1 MKNKTIETATTCAVV
16 ALAFCAASVF
26 GAEAGA
32 DAGAQKETVLSLIKK
47 GGPVMYPLGIASI
60 LAVAMGIHCFITQS
74 RENVMP
80 ESFLAGLKKAWS
92 GDPSGKNAL
101 SFCDENGGTVG
112 HIFKAGIR
120 RVKLGREA
128 VEKAIDDVGSREA
141 DKMKR
146 SLRPIRNIAM
156 VAPLLGLLGT
166 VYGMIEAFQ
175 VTSESG
181 GTASTALLA
190 KGIYEALVTTAAGLT
205 IAIPVLLLYHYLSGR
220 VDRLI
225 DEIDEAGSEFVFACA
240 DGGEVLLE
248 EPEVV
253 SGSAVIQEEPSPEE
267 SEDDGSKEDS
277 DEDDEEEDAKE
288 ESK

>member
-1 MKNKTIETATTCAVV
+1 
-16 ALAFCAASVF
+16 
-26 GAEAGA
+26 
-32 DAGAQKETVLSLIKK
+32 
-47 GGPVMYPLGIASI
+47 MYPLGIASI
-60 LAVAMGIHCFITQS
+60 LAVAMGVHCFITQS

-146 SLRPIRNIAM
+146 SLRPIKNIAM

-205 IAIPVLLLYHYLSGR
+205 IAIPVLLLYNFLSGR

-240 DGGEVLLE
+240 NGGEVLLE
-248 EPEVV
+248 EPEVSV
-253 SGSAVIQEEPSPEE
+253 ESSVIEEE
-267 SEDDGSKEDS
+267 SSSDENDDSEENSGEDGEGESTEEDS
-277 DEDDEEEDAKE
+277 K
-288 ESK
+288 

>member
-128 VEKAIDDVGSREA
+128 VEKAIDDVGSREV

-181 GTASTALLA
+181 GT
-190 KGIYEALVTTAAGLT
+190 
-205 IAIPVLLLYHYLSGR
+205 PPQGR
-220 VDRLI
+220 RSLD
-225 DEIDEAGSEFVFACA
+225 
-240 DGGEVLLE
+240 
-248 EPEVV
+248 
-253 SGSAVIQEEPSPEE
+253 
-267 SEDDGSKEDS
+267 
-277 DEDDEEEDAKE
+277 
-288 ESK
+288 

>member
-1 MKNKTIETATTCAVV
+1 MKNKTIETTTTCAVV
-16 ALAFCAASVF
+16 ALVFCAASGL

-32 DAGAQKETVLSLIKK
+32 EAGAQKETVLSLIKK

-60 LAVAMGIHCFITQS
+60 LAVAMGVHCFITQS

-146 SLRPIRNIAM
+146 SLRPIKNIAM

-205 IAIPVLLLYHYLSGR
+205 IAIPVLLLYNFLSGR

-240 DGGEVLLE
+240 NGGEVLLD
-248 EPEVV
+248 EPEVSV
-253 SGSAVIQEEPSPEE
+253 ESSVI
-267 SEDDGSKEDS
+267 
-277 DEDDEEEDAKE
+277 KE
-288 ESK
+288 ESSSDENGDSEENSGEDGEGESTEEDSK

>member
-16 ALAFCAASVF
+16 ALAFCATSVF

-60 LAVAMGIHCFITQS
+60 LAVAIGIHCFITQS

-80 ESFLAGLKKAWS
+80 EAFLAGLKKAWS

-240 DGGEVLLE
+240 DGGEVLLG

-267 SEDDGSKEDS
+267 SEDDDSKEDS

>member
-1 MKNKTIETATTCAVV
+1 MKNKTIETTTTCAVV
-16 ALAFCAASVF
+16 ALVFCAASVL

-32 DAGAQKETVLSLIKK
+32 EAGAQKETVLSLIKK

-60 LAVAMGIHCFITQS
+60 LAVAMGVHCFITQS

-146 SLRPIRNIAM
+146 SLRPIKNIAM

-205 IAIPVLLLYHYLSGR
+205 IAIPVLLLYNFLSGR

-240 DGGEVLLE
+240 NGGEVLLD
-248 EPEVV
+248 EPEVSV
-253 SGSAVIQEEPSPEE
+253 ESSVI
-267 SEDDGSKEDS
+267 
-277 DEDDEEEDAKE
+277 KE
-288 ESK
+288 ESSSDENGDSEENSGEDGEGESTEEDSK

>member
-1 MKNKTIETATTCAVV
+1 MKNKTIETTTTCAVV
-16 ALAFCAASVF
+16 ALVFCAVSVL

-32 DAGAQKETVLSLIKK
+32 EAGAQKETVLSLIKK

-60 LAVAMGIHCFITQS
+60 LAVAMGVHCFITQS

-146 SLRPIRNIAM
+146 SLRPIKNIAM

-205 IAIPVLLLYHYLSGR
+205 IAIPVLLLYNFLSGR

-240 DGGEVLLE
+240 NGGEVLLD
-248 EPEVV
+248 EPEVSV
-253 SGSAVIQEEPSPEE
+253 ESSVIEEE
-267 SEDDGSKEDS
+267 SSSDENDDSEENSGEDGEGESTEEDS
-277 DEDDEEEDAKE
+277 K
-288 ESK
+288 